1 MGQLDVRTVMPTVSV
16 PRTHRGCRRGLLVSA
31 SATVLLMAGCGST
44 KEEVAEEAFNFQ
56 NGPMAK
62 LMGYDISP
70 AEQRERE
77 LNVQQG
83 VVECMKDEGWEY
95 EAVDYSAS
103 NPYQDEY
110 EEQMADPVAYGEK
123 YGYGVVRN
131 YELYEE
137 PNIGEDDGLDG
148 PTFVDPNED
157 YVMSLS
163 DSERDAYYEVLY
175 GAPQEEQIYDESTPE
190 GTQAE
195 YLSPPLEEQGCQ
207 GTARLDVVG
216 EDPTNDPE
224 IQRALDDVFSAQ
236 QNDPRMETAE
246 NDWLDCMG
254 DVTADHD
261 LPDGTALDGVGSMYQ
276 IVESLKAAAMGQEM
290 VPLDP
295 DTGMPIGDYDESDM
309 NSSFQN
315 EDGTGYAVL
324 GEQKII
330 PEDALER
337 LRADELALWAKD
349 WGCQKDAGIQD
360 LRIQVEQDAVD
371 DLVARFPQL
380 GDAG

>member
-1 MGQLDVRTVMPTVSV
+1 MKVRLVGVGAVALLALSACGGGGDGGSGDATANPLADLMGWSDFDPVES
-16 PRTHRGCRRGLLVSA
+16 RRQELAV
-31 SATVLLMAGCGST
+31 
-44 KEEVAEEAFNFQ
+44 EEA
-56 NGPMAK
+56 
-62 LMGYDISP
+62 
-70 AEQRERE
+70 
-77 LNVQQG
+77 
-83 VVECMKDEGWEY
+83 VVACMRDEGFEY
-95 EAVDYSAS
+95 Q
-103 NPYQDEY
+103 PQDVSSQFDSGGG
-110 EEQMADPVAYGEK
+110 EEDFALRQDSPEAYGEK

-175 GAPQEEQIYDESTPE
+175 GAPQEEQIYDETDPE

-254 DVTADHD
+254 DVTADYD
-261 LPDGTALDGVGSMYQ
+261 LPDGTTLDGVGSMYQ

-349 WGCQKDAGIQD
+349 WGCQEDAGIQD